1 MPVRG
6 LESPAA
12 SWLSITEASKRLNIH
27 PATLR
32 DWSDRGKIRTF
43 RTPGGHRRFSGDD
56 VDALASEAAPELAL
70 FMNALVGQARL
81 ATSAGKLANES
92 WYARFDDA
100 AKQRQRELG
109 HDLMRVL
116 VAYLGDND
124 KDWSGEVQE
133 LGDRY
138 AKLAHDVGLSL
149 GDAMR
154 AFHLFD
160 GLVHSSAKQL
170 SAVQVGGLADFERHV
185 GWFLNEVRVA
195 MVESYSEGAKR

>member
-1 MPVRG
+1 MRD

-81 ATSAGKLANES
+81 ATSAGKLATES

-100 AKQRQRELG
+100 AKGRQRELG

-116 VAYLGDND
+116 VAYLGDTD
-124 KDWSGEVQE
+124 KDWRGDVQE

-138 AKLAHDVGLSL
+138 ARLAHDVGLSL

-160 GLVHSSAKQL
+160 GLVHSSAQQL

-195 MVESYSEGAKR
+195 MVESFSRGKG

>member
-1 MPVRG
+1 MPDPVS
-6 LESPAA
+6 ETV
-12 SWLSITEASKRLNIH
+12 SWLSLTEASKRLSVH

-32 DWSDRGKIRTF
+32 QWADRGRIRTF
-43 RTPGGHRRFSGDD
+43 RTPGGHRRFSGED
-56 VDALASEAAPELAL
+56 VDALAAESAPELAL

-81 ATSAGKLANES
+81 ATSAGKLASEP

-100 AKQRQRELG
+100 AKERQREVG

-116 VAYLGDND
+116 VAYLGDTE
-124 KDWSGEVQE
+124 KGWFAEVE
-133 LGDRY
+133 DLGDRY
-138 AKLAHDVGLSL
+138 ARLAHDVGLSL

-160 GLVHSSAKQL
+160 GLVHTSAKQL

-195 MVESYSEGAKR
+195 MVESFSEGEKG

>member
-1 MPVRG
+1 VPG
-6 LESPAA
+6 PASETA
-12 SWLSITEASKRLNIH
+12 SWLSLTEASKRLNVH

-32 DWSDRGKIRTF
+32 EWADRGRIRTF

-56 VDALASEAAPELAL
+56 VDALAAEAAPELAL
-70 FMNALVGQARL
+70 FMSALVGQARL
-81 ATSAGKLANES
+81 ATSAGKLATES

-100 AKQRQRELG
+100 AKERQRELG

-116 VAYLGDND
+116 VAYLGDTE
-124 KDWSGEVQE
+124 KDWSAEVLD
-133 LGDRY
+133 LGDSY
-138 AKLAHDVGLSL
+138 ARLAQGAGLSL

-170 SAVQVGGLADFERHV
+170 SAVQVGGLAEFERHV

-195 MVESYSEGAKR
+195 MVESFSEGVNG

>member
-1 MPVRG
+1 MRN

-12 SWLSITEASKRLNIH
+12 SWLSINEASKRLNIH

-81 ATSAGKLANES
+81 ATSAGKLATES

-160 GLVHSSAKQL
+160 GLVHSSAQQL

-195 MVESYSEGAKR
+195 MVESFSRGKG

>member
-1 MPVRG
+1 MRSP
-6 LESPAA
+6 ESPAA

-32 DWSDRGKIRTF
+32 DWSDRGRIRTF

-56 VDALASEAAPELAL
+56 VDALAAAAAPELAL

-81 ATSAGKLANES
+81 ATSAGRLANES
-92 WYARFDDA
+92 WYAHFDDA
-100 AKQRQRELG
+100 AKERQRELG
-109 HDLMRVL
+109 HDFMRVL
-116 VAYLGDND
+116 VVYLGDTDN
-124 KDWSGEVQE
+124 DWSGDVQE

-138 AKLAHDVGLSL
+138 AKLADDVGLSL

-170 SAVQVGGLADFERHV
+170 SAVQVGGLVDFERHV

-195 MVESYSEGAKR
+195 MVESFSERAQG

>member
-1 MPVRG
+1 VLG
-6 LESPAA
+6 PASETV
-12 SWLSITEASKRLNIH
+12 SWLSLTEASKRLNIH

-32 DWSDRGKIRTF
+32 EWADKGRIRTY
-43 RTPGGHRRFSGDD
+43 RTPGGHRRFSGED
-56 VDALASEAAPELAL
+56 VDAIAAEAAPELAL
-70 FMNALVGQARL
+70 FMSALVGQARL
-81 ATSAGKLANES
+81 ATSAGQLSTES

-100 AKQRQRELG
+100 AKARQRELG

-116 VAYLGDND
+116 VAYLGDTD
-124 KDWSGEVQE
+124 KDWSPEVHD

-138 AKLAHDVGLSL
+138 ARLAHDAGLSL

-195 MVESYSEGAKR
+195 MVESFSEGAKR